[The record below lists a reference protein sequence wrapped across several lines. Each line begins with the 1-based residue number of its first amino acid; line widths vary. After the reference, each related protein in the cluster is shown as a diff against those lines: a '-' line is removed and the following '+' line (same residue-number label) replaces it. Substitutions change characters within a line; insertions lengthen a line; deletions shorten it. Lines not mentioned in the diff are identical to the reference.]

1 MKVKIKFII
10 MAHLDFIL
18 WMTLFP
24 LSVSICSYID
34 ALKYKVKGEEKK
46 RSKEAEAYAALTI
59 VIIWLFVGVH
69 LF

>member
-1 MKVKIKFII
+1 M
-10 MAHLDFIL
+10 MHLDFIL

-34 ALKYKVKGEEKK
+34 ALKYKVKGEENND
-46 RSKEAEAYAALTI
+46 SEETEGYAALII
-59 VIIWLFVGVH
+59 VIIWLFIGFQ

>member
-1 MKVKIKFII
+1 

-24 LSVSICSYID
+24 MSISICSYVD
-34 ALKYKVKGEEKK
+34 AMKYKADGVPEKK
-46 RSKEAEAYAALTI
+46 KFSKETEAYAALTI
-59 VIIWLFVGVH
+59 AIIWLFVGVQ

>member
-1 MKVKIKFII
+1 

-24 LSVSICSYID
+24 LTVSICSYVD
-34 ALKYKVKGEEKK
+34 ALKYKVKGTEEKK
-46 RSKEAEAYAALTI
+46 YSKETEAYNSLTI
-59 VIIWLFVGVH
+59 AFIWLFVGVQ

>member
-1 MKVKIKFII
+1 MT
-10 MAHLDFIL
+10 HLDFIL

-46 RSKEAEAYAALTI
+46 YSKEVEGYAGLVI
-59 VIIWLFVGVH
+59 VIIWLFVGGQ

>member
-1 MKVKIKFII
+1 

-24 LSVSICSYID
+24 LSVSICSYVD
-34 ALKYKVKGEEKK
+34 ALKYKAKGLEEKK
-46 RSKEAEAYAALTI
+46 FSKETEAYTALTI
-59 VIIWLFVGVH
+59 AIIWLFIGVQ